1 MRHETFSFPVG
12 LRLQPAGF
20 VTRPINMKQLHTK
33 RLAFG
38 LCILLFSSL
47 LAAQAPAPERL
58 VKGNRL
64 ISKSDPEVTIKLP
77 RNAKHLGADR
87 WNLYDIADCELHV
100 FVEADAN
107 KLVRTLY
114 WIQFEGYLPTNT
126 HIYDYS
132 KDEPVTFAGRQFYQ
146 RPRFGP
152 NTSPAKPGS
161 DLEHVRAIVERAG
174 YRMPAESMNVR
185 LVHLLDE
192 ARRKELMFIY
202 IEDLAPTGYTSE
214 QLMDGDNT
222 RPEWEPIKKELVARA
237 MKRIELSPP

>member
-1 MRHETFSFPVG
+1 MHRETFSFPAG
-12 LRLQPAGF
+12 LRLQPRSAL
-20 VTRPINMKQLHTK
+20 TRPINMKLLDTK
-33 RLAFG
+33 HLAFG

-47 LAAQAPAPERL
+47 LAAQAPAPERV

-77 RNAKHLGADR
+77 RNVKRLGADR

-100 FVEADAN
+100 FVEADAT
-107 KLVRTLY
+107 KLVKTLY
-114 WIQFEGYLPTNT
+114 WIQFEAYLPTNT
-126 HIYDYS
+126 HVYNYS
-132 KDEPVTFAGRQFYQ
+132 KDEPVTFAGRTFFQ

-152 NTSPAKPGS
+152 NNSPAKPGS

-174 YRMPAESMNVR
+174 YRMPADTMNVR
-185 LVHLLDE
+185 LVHLPDE

-202 IEDLAPTGYTSE
+202 IEDLAVTGYTSE
-214 QLMDGDNT
+214 QLMDGDKP

-237 MKRIELSPP
+237 MKRIRLSR